1 MVALGP
7 ALSVTMCASGVPHL
21 ERFGV
26 PAAAVP
32 DRDRGRLRVAALIAV
47 EGKSIVWAAV
57 VRARTGN
64 NKAVRKSRMTFR
76 FANQNGQVQGVPQ
89 ATVPQSPKGH
99 SH

>member
-47 EGKSIVWAAV
+47 EGKGIV
-57 VRARTGN
+57 
-64 NKAVRKSRMTFR
+64 
-76 FANQNGQVQGVPQ
+76 
-89 ATVPQSPKGH
+89 
-99 SH
+99 